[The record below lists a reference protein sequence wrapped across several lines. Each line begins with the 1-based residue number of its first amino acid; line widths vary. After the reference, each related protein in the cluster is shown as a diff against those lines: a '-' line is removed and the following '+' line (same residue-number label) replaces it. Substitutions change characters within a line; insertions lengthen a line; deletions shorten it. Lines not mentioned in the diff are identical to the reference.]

1 MIRPVKKVMNYE
13 FDDLTKALA
22 HSVTRR
28 CALKKFGVGFAGVVL
43 ASCGLANRAHAVKAC
58 ASDVDCPKY
67 HYCGYVGSARI
78 CIHIKGSP
86 Y

>member
-28 CALKKFGVGFAGVVL
+28 CALKKFGAYQ
-43 ASCGLANRAHAVKAC
+43 KQ
-58 ASDVDCPKY
+58 
-67 HYCGYVGSARI
+67 
-78 CIHIKGSP
+78 
-86 Y
+86 